1 MNKCL
6 RIIVTAKF
14 PDELLINFI
23 QKNAKK
29 LALEGTAQIVDPKV
43 KIIRITI
50 CGDAQALDYFIDIL
64 HAGTKGFDLANLEIE
79 PFLKDKDY
87 RAVFRILE

>member
-14 PDELLINFI
+14 PDELLVNFI
-23 QKNAKK
+23 QKSAKK
-29 LALEGTAQIVDPKV
+29 LALEGTAQIIDQNAKT
-43 KIIRITI
+43 IRITI
-50 CGDAQALDYFIDIL
+50 CGEAQALDDFIDIL
-64 HAGTKGFDLANLEIE
+64 HAGTKGFDLIRAEIE